1 MNTKHESG
9 KQKETEQLQ
18 DTFRLEDEK
27 YKNLTIN
34 NQ

>member
-1 MNTKHESG
+1 MNTKRESG

-18 DTFRLEDEK
+18 DTFGVKDEQ
-27 YKNLTIN
+27 YKNLTIL